1 MWPWNPAE
9 GARVLDGR
17 GRPRPVRDGAA
28 ADRQVELNFRKR
40 LGTVLPGRWRR
51 GAPGFWF
58 EQRFGI
64 AIAVLGVGI
73 LLAATLA
80 GVLAVLNT
88 EKMAGLQTR
97 ALQVRVGAYGIET
110 ILAKAEAAE
119 RGWFLTG
126 EESHARVLD
135 EAAKELDEAAAG
147 LAVVAAPQQQADLEL
162 IRSAVRR
169 RIEAGIQA
177 IAAARAGSREDA
189 LRALASLAP
198 GDREAHAMIRRFTD
212 ANLGMLGNFGDRYR
226 ASTRRLLLVL
236 LSASLALVFF
246 GLHQVGSMRRL
257 LGEATASRRQLRNA
271 NTELERLVAARTEEL
286 AGSIARF
293 ELALRAASVVVF
305 SQDESRRFTFLS
317 RAILGVEPGAA
328 LGKTEEEIFPPH
340 VAALAVPQ
348 SMAVLETAITRDY
361 EYGART
367 DGQESRWFRVRAE
380 PIKGPDGHV
389 TGLIGAIIDVTAEA
403 QAQGRLM
410 AVTDELSAAVQRFD
424 VALRGAEVFVFTQD
438 RALRFTFASH
448 GLLGIPPDRLI
459 GKHDSEVLPSETSVP
474 LTAGKM
480 RVMETGVPL
489 VEDMA
494 FPDSRGAT
502 RPVRMRLEPL
512 RDGQTIVGV
521 IGCAVDVSRETDAQR
536 RLESVTDELRTAV
549 QRFEIALRSAEITV
563 FAQDRELRYTWA
575 SAALF
580 GRPATGLFGLSD
592 ADLLPGEAARRFDD
606 LKRESLAAGEL
617 RSAELR
623 TPAETGDR
631 WYAVSVQPQ
640 RDASGAVHGLLGSA
654 LDVTER
660 RARETHNR
668 ILLRELTHRTKNLLA
683 VVQAIGRQT
692 VLTTTSAQDFEQR
705 FSGRLQGLAMSLDIL
720 FDENW
725 EGASIAELVR
735 SQLSHYRDMV
745 GWRIR
750 FSGADMRLEPEA
762 AQNLGMALHELC
774 TNAAKFGALSGDE
787 GFVDVSWGLT
797 DSEDDPKFRITWSE
811 RGGPAV
817 QPSPRKGFGHA
828 VLERLVPR
836 AVGGR
841 GALTLRPD
849 GIEWV
854 LEMPARFVRSLGEA
868 GPPLKIWTG

>member
-9 GARVLDGR
+9 GVRVLDRR

-40 LGTVLPGRWRR
+40 LGDVLPAGRSG
-51 GAPGFWF
+51 GAPGVWF

-64 AIAVLGVGI
+64 AIAVLGVSI

-80 GVLAVLNT
+80 GILAVLNT

-126 EESHARVLD
+126 DESHAQALQD
-135 EAAKELDEAAAG
+135 AATELDDASAG
-147 LAVVAAPQQQADLEL
+147 LAAVAGPQQQADLEL
-162 IRSAVRR
+162 IRSAVSR
-169 RIEAGIQA
+169 RIAAGMQA
-177 IAAARAGSREDA
+177 IATARSGSREEA
-189 LRALASLAP
+189 LRALAALAP

-212 ANLGMLGNFGDRYR
+212 ANLGMLGKFGDRYR
-226 ASTRRLLLVL
+226 ASTRRLLLML

-257 LGEATASRRQLRNA
+257 LGEATASRRQLRTA
-271 NTELERLVAARTEEL
+271 NTELERLVEARTEEL
-286 AGSIARF
+286 AGTVARF

-305 SQDESRRFTFLS
+305 SQDDRRRFTFLS
-317 RAILGVEPGAA
+317 RSIFGVEPAAA
-328 LGKTEEEIFPPH
+328 LGRTEEEIFPSH
-340 VAALAVPQ
+340 VAALAVAQ
-348 SMAVLETAITRDY
+348 SISVLETAVTRDY

-367 DGQESRWFRVRAE
+367 EGEESRWFRVRAE
-380 PIKGPDGHV
+380 PIKGADGQV
-389 TGLIGAIIDVTAEA
+389 TGVIGAIIDVTAEA

-410 AVTDELSAAVQRFD
+410 VVTDELSAVVQRFD

-448 GLLGIPPDRLI
+448 GLLGIAPDRLI
-459 GKHDSEVLPSETSVP
+459 GKHDSEVLPSEISRP
-474 LTAGKM
+474 LIASKM
-480 RVMETGVPL
+480 RVIETGVPAI
-489 VEDMA
+489 EDMV
-494 FPDSRGAT
+494 FPDSRGSS

-512 RDGQTIVGV
+512 RDGQTIAGV

-563 FAQDRELRYTWA
+563 FAQDPELRYTWA

-580 GRPATGLFGLSD
+580 GRPAAALCGLSD
-592 ADLLPGEAARRFDD
+592 VDLLPPDAARRFED

-617 RSAELR
+617 RGAELR
-623 TPAETGDR
+623 MPAEAGDR

-640 RDASGAVHGLLGSA
+640 RDAAGAIHGLLGSA

-692 VLTTTSAQDFEQR
+692 VLTTSSAQDFEQR

-750 FSGADMRLEPEA
+750 LSGADLRLEPEA
-762 AQNLGMALHELC
+762 AQNLGLALHELC

-787 GFVDVSWGLT
+787 GVVDVSWGLT
-797 DSEDDPKFRITWSE
+797 ESEDDPKFRIAWTE
-811 RGGPAV
+811 HGGPAV
-817 QPSPRKGFGHA
+817 LPSPRKGFGHA

-836 AVGGR
+836 AVSGR
-841 GALTLRPD
+841 GVLTMRPD

-868 GPPLKIWTG
+868 APPLKIWTG